1 MINVLLATLTE
12 VIEAQRD
19 HAAGQADTKDVLEAK
34 KRFSQAL
41 NELIDHRIAIA
52 FEERRRHISQDRIA
66 TADSINAGVKSLAA
80 NIKSI
85 AALNSAP
92 PPPQDLKNWEAMNKW
107 REAYSEWYETK
118 RKKGVSIE

>member
-12 VIEAQRD
+12 VIDAQRD
-19 HAAGQADTKDVLEAK
+19 HASGQADTKDVLEAK

-41 NELIDHRIAIA
+41 NELIDHRIALA
-52 FEERRRHISQDRIA
+52 FEERRRHVSQERIA
-66 TADSINAGVKSLAA
+66 AADSINAGVKSLAT

-92 PPPQDLKNWEAMNKW
+92 PPPQDVKDSDAMDKW
-107 REAYSEWYETK
+107 RDAYLEWYETK
-118 RKKGVSIE
+118 RKKGISIE